1 MPRPSQLV
9 TSPRLCSRIA
19 FAIGALC
26 APFVVVAQEETK
38 TITLLHQ
45 APSAAEIPPLG
56 TLMRIQVELRN
67 TVDIA
72 TKIRL
77 VGSKDG
83 RFIDIAFPK
92 GALNAADHPTFVAEI
107 PAPVAALTYQFV
119 MHQPDG
125 SITTSNRYVLKRKC
139 IQNFTVNV
147 PDSSPSAAYNREV
160 ATLVA
165 RSKELERDTASLEA
179 SLKLMEEMKLS
190 MSR

>member
-1 MPRPSQLV
+1 MAV
-9 TSPRLCSRIA
+9 A
-19 FAIGALC
+19 
-26 APFVVVAQEETK
+26 APLMAAAQEETK
-38 TITLLHQ
+38 TVTLLHQ
-45 APSAAEIPPLG
+45 APSANEIPPLG
-56 TLMRIQVELRN
+56 TLMRLQVELRN

-92 GALNAADHPTFVAEI
+92 GALNPADHPTFIVEI
-107 PAPVAALTYQFV
+107 PSPVAALTYQFV

-179 SLKLMEEMKLS
+179 SLKLLEEMKVSLS
-190 MSR
+190 R